1 MEITTTSDA
10 AFQAE
15 VLDAPLPVLVDFT
28 AVWCAPCKMLD
39 PVVIQLAKALGEKV
53 KVFKL
58 DVDEN
63 PEVTMRY
70 QIMTVPTL
78 ILFAGGQ
85 PVQRLTGYQSKD
97 RLIKKFSPHL

>member
-1 MEITTTSDA
+1 MEISTTSEA
-10 AFQAE
+10 TFQKE
-15 VLDAPLPVLVDFT
+15 VLDSPLPVLVDFT
-28 AVWCAPCKMLD
+28 AVWCVPCKMLD
-39 PVVIQLAKALGEKV
+39 PVVSQLAQEWGEKARV
-53 KVFKL
+53 LKL

-70 QIMTVPTL
+70 QVMTVPTL

-97 RLIKKFSPHL
+97 RLVKKFSPHL